1 MIGKSITIFRLLGF
15 QVKVDASWL
24 LLAVLVTWTLAV
36 GVFPSTAP
44 HLPQAAYWW
53 MGIGGTLGLLVSI
66 VFHELCHS
74 LVARHFGLPMR
85 GITLFIFGGVA
96 EMEDEPPSA
105 RAEFLMAGIGPLA
118 SIAIALVL
126 YGVSAAGRSL
136 SWALPVLAVTHYLAY
151 LNLILAFFNLVP
163 AFPLDG
169 GRMLRATLWG
179 YQGDM
184 ERATRISSQIGVGFG
199 IALIVLGLFAVLEGN
214 LIGGIWWFLIGM
226 FVRIAAK
233 SAYQQLL
240 VRDAIEREPV
250 SRFMNRTPVT
260 VPAGIS
266 VQQLVDD
273 YMYRYHFKMFPVVD
287 GDALVGCVTTTE
299 VKSLAHAQWP
309 QLTVRDILVQ
319 CSPDSAVS
327 PSTSALAALS
337 SMSRSG
343 RSRLMVVD
351 QGRLVGI
358 LSLKDLM
365 DFLAI
370 RLELK

>member
-1 MIGKSITIFRLLGF
+1 MIGKSVTIFRLFGF
-15 QVKVDASWL
+15 EVKLDASWI

-44 HLPQAAYWW
+44 HLRAAAYWW
-53 MGIGGTLGLLVSI
+53 MGIAGTFGLVVSI
-66 VFHELCHS
+66 IFHELCHS
-74 LVARHFGLPMR
+74 LVARRFGLPMR

-105 RAEFLMAGIGPLA
+105 RAEFLVAGIGPLA
-118 SIAIALVL
+118 SIAVALAL
-126 YGVSAAGRSL
+126 YGLTTAGRSFA
-136 SWALPVLAVTHYLAY
+136 WAEPLLAVTHYLAY

-184 ERATRISSQIGVGFG
+184 ERATRISSQIGASFG

-226 FVRIAAK
+226 FLRSAAK

-260 VPAGIS
+260 VPAGIT

-273 YMYRYHFKMFPVVD
+273 YIYRYHFKMFPVVE
-287 GDALVGCVTTTE
+287 GGTLVGCVTTTE
-299 VKSLAHAQWP
+299 VKSLARAQWP
-309 QLTVRDILVQ
+309 QLTVKDILVQ

-327 PSTSALAALS
+327 PTTSALAALS

-343 RSRLMVVD
+343 RARLMVVD

-370 RLELK
+370 KLELK